1 MAATKDRA
9 IATRAGDA
17 YGYGVKGGARIF
29 ARTIVALTAAGFAVP
44 AGTAGAVVIAGVAS
58 HHADNRE
65 GLDGDGK
72 LRCDKGV
79 FPFAFDAAPAFTDI
93 GKAVYA
99 VDDDTVSL
107 DNSGG
112 TRLRA
117 GTLDGI
123 EDGKAWIR
131 I

>member
-1 MAATKDRA
+1 MVATKDR
-9 IATRAGDA
+9 IVPTRAGDA
-17 YGYGVKGGARIF
+17 YGYPVRAATRIF
-29 ARTIVALTAAGFAVP
+29 KRTLVALTAAGYTVP
-44 AGTAGAVVIAGVAS
+44 AGTAGAVAIAGVAS
-58 HHADNRE
+58 HHADNLN

-79 FPFAFDAAPAFTDI
+79 FPFAVNPAPAFADI

-107 DNSGG
+107 DNAGS
-112 TRLRA
+112 TRLRV

-123 EDGKAWIR
+123 EDGQAWIR

>member
-1 MAATKDRA
+1 MAP
-9 IATRAGDA
+9 TRAGDA
-17 YGYGVKGGARIF
+17 YGYPVLGGALIF
-29 ARTIVALTAAGFAVP
+29 ARTLVALTAAGYAVK
-44 AGTAGAVVIAGVAS
+44 AGTAGAVAIAGVS
-58 HHADNRE
+58 GHHADNRS

-72 LRCDKGV
+72 LRCEKGV
-79 FPFAFDAAPAFTDI
+79 FPFKFAGTAPVFADI

-107 DNSGG
+107 DNAGG

-123 EDGKAWIR
+123 EDGQAWVR
-131 I
+131 V